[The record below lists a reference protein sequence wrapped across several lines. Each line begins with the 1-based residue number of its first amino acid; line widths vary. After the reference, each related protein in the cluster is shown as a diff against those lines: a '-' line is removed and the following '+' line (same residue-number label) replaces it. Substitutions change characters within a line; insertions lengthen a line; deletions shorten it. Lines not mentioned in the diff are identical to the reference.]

1 MLSQYRIGYK
11 IIGGMLLV
19 ILLVCVMAGTALWA
33 VRDVSGMTSNL
44 YEHPF
49 KVTYSLTAMR
59 DRISTVRAI
68 AMDMADGVRP
78 ASTTELEG
86 GKALLIAR
94 MEEAERLY
102 LGPKEDFATIHHLFD
117 DWYATTHRAVEM
129 AVDGRGADAKALIQ
143 GEAALKYAPLT
154 AQVTQVLDVV
164 WKSATSFVASA
175 NARVGSLQWGM
186 LVGSAM
192 AVLVGLG
199 IAWAITRAVTMPLLQ
214 LRARMLSLADGELEA
229 AIVGLGRGDEIGQ
242 MASTVQVF
250 RDGAVRARALEA
262 AERAE
267 IARRAQR
274 QSTIEALLGEFDQL
288 VTRSLESFTGA
299 AEEMRG
305 AAQAMSSTADKTS
318 EQASMVAAAAEEASI
333 NVKTVAGASHDL
345 SMSIEN
351 ITRQVNE
358 SSRVAGE
365 AAAEAEQTTVIV
377 SGLSQA
383 AQKIGEVV
391 SLINNIA
398 SQTNLLALNAT
409 IEAAR
414 AGESGKGFAV
424 VASEVKGLASQTAR
438 ATEEISG
445 QIVAMQGATRQA
457 VTAIERIASTIMRLN
472 SIGAEIAAAMREQG
486 ASTLEIARNVQEVA
500 AGTGDVSQTIIG
512 VHTAASETG
521 AASSQVLSAASA
533 LGGQSR
539 TLRGDIDRFF
549 DRIKAA

>member
-1 MLSQYRIGYK
+1 MLSQFRIGYK
-11 IIGGMLLV
+11 IVGGMMVV
-19 ILLVCVMAGTALWA
+19 ILLVGVLTGAALWA
-33 VRDVSGMTSNL
+33 VRDVSAMTTSF

-49 KVTYSLTAMR
+49 KVSNSLSAMR
-59 DRISTVRAI
+59 ERISALRAV
-68 AMDMADGVRP
+68 AMDMADGIHPV
-78 ASTTELEG
+78 STSEIEG
-86 GKALLIAR
+86 ARTMLLSR

-102 LGPKEDFATIHHLFD
+102 LGPSEDFPSVRRLLD
-117 DWYATTHRAVEM
+117 DWYNTTYRAVEL
-129 AVDGRGADAKALIQ
+129 AEQGKGADAKALIQ
-143 GEAALKYAPLT
+143 GEATLKYAPLT
-154 AQVTQVLDVV
+154 NKINQILDFAL
-164 WKSATSFVASA
+164 KRATRFVADAQERAS
-175 NARVGSLQWGM
+175 SLYWG
-186 LVGSAM
+186 LVAGCAL
-192 AVLVGLG
+192 AVLLGLG
-199 IAWAITRAVTMPLLQ
+199 IAWTITRAVTMPLLQ
-214 LRARMLSLADGELEA
+214 LRARMLSLAEGELESE
-229 AIVGLGRGDEIGQ
+229 IVGIGRGDEIGQ
-242 MASTVQVF
+242 MATAVQVF
-250 RDGAVRARALEA
+250 KDSAIRAHVLEDA
-262 AERAE
+262 QRAE
-267 IARRAQR
+267 STRREQR
-274 QSTIEALLGEFDQL
+274 QRTVEALLGEFDQL
-288 VTRSLESFTGA
+288 VNRSLESFTGS

-305 AAQAMSSTADKTS
+305 AAQAMSATADKTS
-318 EQASMVAAAAEEASI
+318 EQASIVAAAAEEASI
-333 NVKTVAGASHDL
+333 NVKTVAAASHEL
-345 SMSIEN
+345 SMSIED

-365 AAAEAEQTTVIV
+365 AAAEAEQTTMIV

-457 VTAIERIASTIMRLN
+457 VTAIERIAATIMRLN
-472 SIGAEIAAAMREQG
+472 AIGADIAAAIREQG
-486 ASTLEIARNVQEVA
+486 ASTQEIARNVQEVA
-500 AGTGDVSQTIIG
+500 AGTGDVSQTIVS

-539 TLRGDIDRFF
+539 TLRGEFDRFF
-549 DRIKAA
+549 ERIKAA